1 MYQINHYNTSL
12 IHDTLIHD
20 NCPCRNCTARHRV
33 AIIVPY
39 RDRELH
45 LRTFLLNIHSFLSRQ
60 MLDYGVFI
68 VEQFGPVA
76 DPFNRAMLMNVGA
89 AEAVRDGRTDTRRSP
104 DSRIS
109 HSNAIST
116 CVFQSAGSA
125 ASVER
130 SEC

>member
-1 MYQINHYNTSL
+1 M
-12 IHDTLIHD
+12 
-20 NCPCRNCTARHRV
+20 

-89 AEAVRDGRTDTRRSP
+89 AEAVRDRRVARQSP
-104 DSRIS
+104 VAFKDLDL
-109 HSNAIST
+109 
-116 CVFQSAGSA
+116 CV
-125 ASVER
+125 

>member
-1 MYQINHYNTSL
+1 MFT
-12 IHDTLIHD
+12 
-20 NCPCRNCTARHRV
+20 HRV

-68 VEQFGPVA
+68 VEQFGPVS

-89 AEAVRDGRTDTRRSP
+89 AEASRDAPSDNRN
-104 DSRIS
+104 S
-109 HSNAIST
+109 HSNSISI
-116 CVFQSAGSA
+116 CVFKN
-125 ASVER
+125 VV
-130 SEC
+130 